1 MTTKNTFAEP
11 APLGLLG
18 LAIGCASLVPIA
30 FGHLGKNPAATFETC
45 AWMCLLFGGGCQLL
59 AGVMALANKNM
70 LGGTLFTAF
79 AFNWGMNFWALDG
92 LAHGKAP
99 DATVVLAAD
108 VAFLVIFVVLTF
120 AFALVSK
127 MLFLLLLDLDVLY
140 GLRIAHVHGAAIGVA
155 TIALAAISMTI
166 ALATMMR
173 EALALR
179 VTPPVRAPRSESA
192 PAPEQAPAPAL
203 A

>member
-30 FGHLGKNPAATFETC
+30 FGHLGKDPAATFETC
-45 AWMCLLFGGGCQLL
+45 AWMSLLFGGGCQLL

-70 LGGTLFTAF
+70 LGGTLFTTF

-99 DATVVLAAD
+99 DAAVILAAD

-155 TIALAAISMTI
+155 TIALAAISITI

-179 VTPPVRAPRSESA
+179 VTPPVRAPRSTSA
-192 PAPEQAPAPAL
+192 PEPGPGPAPVL

>member
-18 LAIGCASLVPIA
+18 LAIGCAALVPIA

-59 AGVMALANKNM
+59 AGLMSFANKNA

-79 AFNWGMNFWALDG
+79 AFNWVMNFWALDG

-99 DATVVLAAD
+99 DAAVVFSAD
-108 VAFLVIFVVLTF
+108 VTFLVVFVVLTF

-127 MLFLLLLDLDVLY
+127 TLFVLLLDIDAIY
-140 GLRIAHVHGAAIGVA
+140 ALRVGNVHGAAIGVA
-155 TIALAAISMTI
+155 TIGLAAIALYV
-166 ALATMMR
+166 ALATLMR

-179 VTPPVRAPRSESA
+179 ASVTPPDRAARSE
-192 PAPEQAPAPAL
+192 PAREPVL